1 MARGMDGESGLTIK
15 AARREERSASAEAL
29 LNATAQLL
37 SEATTID
44 VSLNEISQR
53 ASVNSA
59 MIKYYFGNK
68 EGLLLALLERDA
80 ETAMTALKALSEM
93 EIPAQ
98 KKLKIH
104 INGIINAYYRSPYI
118 NRLIHYM
125 VESGSPAASKRVAQI
140 FIEPMIDVYRDI
152 VAQGVR
158 EGVLKEVDPGLLYYC
173 LVGAADHIFHAGYSV
188 PSTLGVD
195 RLDDGIKQ
203 KYAELVCDIYLRG
216 LAP

>member
-1 MARGMDGESGLTIK
+1 MDKESGLTIK

-37 SEATTID
+37 SEASNID

-68 EGLLLALLERDA
+68 EGLLLAVLERDA

-93 EIPAQ
+93 DIPAQ

-104 INGIINAYYRSPYI
+104 INGIINAYFRSPYI

-125 VESGSPAASKRVAQI
+125 VESGSPGASKRVAQI
-140 FIEPMIDVYRDI
+140 FIEPMIEVYRDI

-158 EGVLKEVDPGLLYYC
+158 EGALRDVDPGLLYYC

-188 PSTLGVD
+188 PSTLGVA

-203 KYAELVCDIYLRG
+203 KYAEMVCDIYLRG

>member
-1 MARGMDGESGLTIK
+1 MDKESGLTIK

-37 SEATTID
+37 SEASNID

-68 EGLLLALLERDA
+68 EGLLLAVLERDA
-80 ETAMTALKALSEM
+80 ETAMTALKALIEM
-93 EIPAQ
+93 DIPAQ

-140 FIEPMIDVYRDI
+140 FIEPMIEVYRDI

-158 EGVLKEVDPGLLYYC
+158 EGTLRDVDPGLLYYC

-188 PSTLGVD
+188 PSTLGVA

-203 KYAELVCDIYLRG
+203 KYAEMVCDIYLRG

>member
-1 MARGMDGESGLTIK
+1 MDKESGLTIK

-37 SEATTID
+37 SEASNID

-68 EGLLLALLERDA
+68 EGLLLAVLERDA

-104 INGIINAYYRSPYI
+104 INGIINAYFRSPYI

-140 FIEPMIDVYRDI
+140 FIEPMIEVYRDI

-158 EGVLKEVDPGLLYYC
+158 EGALRDVDPGLLYYC

-188 PSTLGVD
+188 PWTLGVA
-195 RLDDGIKQ
+195 RLDDSIKQ
-203 KYAELVCDIYLRG
+203 KYAEMVCDIYLRG

>member
-1 MARGMDGESGLTIK
+1 MDGESGLTIK

>member
-1 MARGMDGESGLTIK
+1 MDGESGLTIK

-37 SEATTID
+37 SEASNID

-68 EGLLLALLERDA
+68 EGLLLAVLERDA

-140 FIEPMIDVYRDI
+140 FIEPMIEVYRDI

-158 EGVLKEVDPGLLYYC
+158 EGTLRDVDPGLLYYC

-188 PSTLGVD
+188 PSTLGVAK
-195 RLDDGIKQ
+195 LDDGIKQ
-203 KYAELVCDIYLRG
+203 KYAEMVCDIYLRG

>member
-1 MARGMDGESGLTIK
+1 MTVK
-15 AARREERSASAEAL
+15 AAKRRGEERSASAAAL
-29 LNATAQLL
+29 LNATAELL
-37 SEATTID
+37 SEATNID

-80 ETAMTALKALSEM
+80 ETAMTSLKALSEM

-104 INGIINAYYRSPYI
+104 INGIINAYFRSPYI

-125 VESGSPAASKRVAQI
+125 VEKGTPQASRRVAQI

-158 EGVLKEVDPGLLYYC
+158 EGVLKDVDPGLLYYC

-188 PSTLGVD
+188 PSTLGVE

>member
-1 MARGMDGESGLTIK
+1 MTIK
-15 AARREERSASAEAL
+15 AAQREERSASAEAL

-53 ASVNSA
+53 ALVNSA

-68 EGLLLALLERDA
+68 EGLLLAVLERDA

-93 EIPAQ
+93 DIPAQ

-140 FIEPMIDVYRDI
+140 FIEPMIEVYRDI

-158 EGVLKEVDPGLLYYC
+158 EGVLKDVDPGLLYYC

-188 PSTLGVD
+188 PSTLGVAK
-195 RLDDGIKQ
+195 LDDGIKQ
-203 KYAELVCDIYLRG
+203 KYAEMVCDIYLRG

>member
-1 MARGMDGESGLTIK
+1 MDGESGLTIK

-152 VAQGVR
+152 VAQGVS

-203 KYAELVCDIYLRG
+203 KYAELICDIYLRG

>member
-1 MARGMDGESGLTIK
+1 MDQESGSTIK
-15 AARREERSASAEAL
+15 AARHEERSASAEAL

-68 EGLLLALLERDA
+68 EGLLLAVLERDA

-93 EIPAQ
+93 DIPAQ

-152 VAQGVR
+152 VAQGVS
-158 EGVLKEVDPGLLYYC
+158 EGVLKDVDPGLLYYC

-188 PSTLGVD
+188 PSTLGVAK
-195 RLDDGIKQ
+195 LDDGIKQ
-203 KYAELVCDIYLRG
+203 KYAEMVCDIYLRG

>member
-1 MARGMDGESGLTIK
+1 MDGESGLTIK

-188 PSTLGVD
+188 PSTLGVE

>member
-1 MARGMDGESGLTIK
+1 MGMDKESGLTIK

-37 SEATTID
+37 SEASNID

-68 EGLLLALLERDA
+68 EGLLLAVLERDA

-140 FIEPMIDVYRDI
+140 FIEPMIEVYRDI

-158 EGVLKEVDPGLLYYC
+158 EGALREVDPGLLYYC

-188 PSTLGVD
+188 PSTLGVV

-203 KYAELVCDIYLRG
+203 KYAEMVCDIYLRG

>member
-1 MARGMDGESGLTIK
+1 MGMDGESGLTIK

-37 SEATTID
+37 SEASNID

-68 EGLLLALLERDA
+68 EGLLLAVLERDA

-140 FIEPMIDVYRDI
+140 FIVPMIEVYRDI

-158 EGVLKEVDPGLLYYC
+158 EGALRDVDPGLLYYC

-188 PSTLGVD
+188 PSTLGVAK
-195 RLDDGIKQ
+195 LDDGIKQ
-203 KYAELVCDIYLRG
+203 KYAEMVCDIYLRG

>member
-1 MARGMDGESGLTIK
+1 MTIK

-37 SEATTID
+37 SEASNID

-68 EGLLLALLERDA
+68 EGLLLAVLERDA

-93 EIPAQ
+93 DIPAQ

-104 INGIINAYYRSPYI
+104 INGIINAYFRSPYI

-140 FIEPMIDVYRDI
+140 FIEPMIEVYRDI

-158 EGVLKEVDPGLLYYC
+158 EGALRDVDPGLLYYC

-188 PSTLGVD
+188 PSTLGVA

-203 KYAELVCDIYLRG
+203 KYAEMVCDIYLRG

>member
-1 MARGMDGESGLTIK
+1 MDGESGLTIK

-37 SEATTID
+37 SEASNID

-68 EGLLLALLERDA
+68 EGLLLAVLERDA

-140 FIEPMIDVYRDI
+140 FIEPMIEVYRDI

-158 EGVLKEVDPGLLYYC
+158 EGALRDVDPGLLYYC

-188 PSTLGVD
+188 PSTLGVAK
-195 RLDDGIKQ
+195 LDDGIKQ
-203 KYAELVCDIYLRG
+203 KYAEMVCDIYLRG

>member
-1 MARGMDGESGLTIK
+1 MGMDKESGLTIK

-37 SEATTID
+37 SEASNID

-68 EGLLLALLERDA
+68 EGLLLAVLERDA

-140 FIEPMIDVYRDI
+140 FIEPMIEVYRDI

-158 EGVLKEVDPGLLYYC
+158 EGALREVDPGLLYYC

-188 PSTLGVD
+188 PSTLGVA

-203 KYAELVCDIYLRG
+203 KYAEMVCDIYLRG

>member
-1 MARGMDGESGLTIK
+1 MRMDGESGLTIK

-37 SEATTID
+37 SEASNID
-44 VSLNEISQR
+44 VSLNEISLR

-68 EGLLLALLERDA
+68 EGLLLAVLERDA

-93 EIPAQ
+93 DIPAQ

-158 EGVLKEVDPGLLYYC
+158 EGVLKDVDPGLLYYC

-188 PSTLGVD
+188 PSTLGVAK
-195 RLDDGIKQ
+195 LDDGIKQ
-203 KYAELVCDIYLRG
+203 KYAEMVCDIYLRG

>member
-1 MARGMDGESGLTIK
+1 MDKDSGLTIK

-68 EGLLLALLERDA
+68 EGLLLAVLERDA

-93 EIPAQ
+93 DIPAQ

-140 FIEPMIDVYRDI
+140 FIEPMIEVYRDI

-158 EGVLKEVDPGLLYYC
+158 EGVLKDVDPGLLYYC

-188 PSTLGVD
+188 PSTLGVAK
-195 RLDDGIKQ
+195 LDDGIKQ
-203 KYAELVCDIYLRG
+203 KYAEMVCDIYLRG

>member
-1 MARGMDGESGLTIK
+1 MDGESGLTIK

-93 EIPAQ
+93 DIPAQ

-125 VESGSPAASKRVAQI
+125 VESGSPAASRRVAQI
-140 FIEPMIDVYRDI
+140 FIEPMIDAYRDI

-158 EGVLKEVDPGLLYYC
+158 EGVLKDVDPGLLYYC

-203 KYAELVCDIYLRG
+203 KYAELICDIYLRG

>member
-1 MARGMDGESGLTIK
+1 MNKESGLTIK

-93 EIPAQ
+93 DIPAQ

-152 VAQGVR
+152 VTQGVR
-158 EGVLKEVDPGLLYYC
+158 EGVLKDVDPGLLYYC

-188 PSTLGVD
+188 PSTLGVS

>member
-1 MARGMDGESGLTIK
+1 MDKESGLTIK

-37 SEATTID
+37 SEASNID

-68 EGLLLALLERDA
+68 EGLLLAVLERDA

-140 FIEPMIDVYRDI
+140 FIEPMIEVYRDI

-158 EGVLKEVDPGLLYYC
+158 EGALRDVDPGLLYYC

-188 PSTLGVD
+188 PSTLGVA
-195 RLDDGIKQ
+195 RLDDSIKQ
-203 KYAELVCDIYLRG
+203 KYAEMVCDIYLRG

>member
-1 MARGMDGESGLTIK
+1 MTIK

-37 SEATTID
+37 SEASNID

-68 EGLLLALLERDA
+68 EGLLLAVLERDA

-93 EIPAQ
+93 DIPAQ

-104 INGIINAYYRSPYI
+104 INGIINAYFRSPYI

-125 VESGSPAASKRVAQI
+125 VESGSPGASKRVAQI
-140 FIEPMIDVYRDI
+140 FIEPMIEVYRDI

-158 EGVLKEVDPGLLYYC
+158 EGALRDVDPGLLYYC

-188 PSTLGVD
+188 PSTLGVA
-195 RLDDGIKQ
+195 RLDDSIKQ
-203 KYAELVCDIYLRG
+203 KYAEMVCDIYLRG

>member
-1 MARGMDGESGLTIK
+1 MTAK
-15 AARREERSASAEAL
+15 AAKRRGDERTASAAAL
-29 LNATAQLL
+29 LNATAELL
-37 SEATTID
+37 SEATNID

-80 ETAMTALKALSEM
+80 ETAMASLKALSDM
-93 EIPAQ
+93 DMPAQ

-104 INGIINAYYRSPYI
+104 INGIINAYYKSPYI

-125 VESGSPAASKRVAQI
+125 VESGSPEASRRVAQI
-140 FIEPMIDVYRDI
+140 FIEPMIEVYRDM
-152 VAQGVR
+152 VAQGVH
-158 EGVLKEVDPGLLYYC
+158 EGVLKDVDPGLLYYC

-188 PSTLGVD
+188 PATLGIE

-203 KYAELVCDIYLRG
+203 RYAELVCDIYLRG

>member
-1 MARGMDGESGLTIK
+1 MEVK
-15 AARREERSASAEAL
+15 AAKRENKERTASAVAL
-29 LNATAQLL
+29 LDATAQLL
-37 SEATTID
+37 SETTNIN

-80 ETAMTALKALSEM
+80 ETAMTSLKALSEM
-93 EIPAQ
+93 DLPAQ

-125 VESGSPAASKRVAQI
+125 AEKGSWQAGRRVAQI
-140 FIEPMIDVYRDI
+140 FIEPMVEVYRDI
-152 VAQGVR
+152 ISQGVR
-158 EGVLKEVDPGLLYYC
+158 EGVLKDVDPGLLYYC
-173 LVGAADHIFHAGYSV
+173 LTGAADHIFHAGYSI
-188 PSTLGVD
+188 PSALGVD
-195 RLDDGIKQ
+195 RLDDGMKQ

>member
-1 MARGMDGESGLTIK
+1 MGMDKESGLTIK

-37 SEATTID
+37 SEASNID

-68 EGLLLALLERDA
+68 EGLLLAVLERDA

-93 EIPAQ
+93 DIPAQ

-104 INGIINAYYRSPYI
+104 INGIINAYFRSPYI

-125 VESGSPAASKRVAQI
+125 VESGSPGASKRVAQI
-140 FIEPMIDVYRDI
+140 FIEPMIEVYRDI

-158 EGVLKEVDPGLLYYC
+158 EGALRDVDPGLLYYC

-188 PSTLGVD
+188 PSTLGVA

-203 KYAELVCDIYLRG
+203 KYAEMVCDIYLRG

>member
-1 MARGMDGESGLTIK
+1 MRMDGESGLTIK

-37 SEATTID
+37 SEASNID

-68 EGLLLALLERDA
+68 EGLLLAVLERDA

-93 EIPAQ
+93 DIPAQ

-158 EGVLKEVDPGLLYYC
+158 EGVLKDVDPGLLYYC

-188 PSTLGVD
+188 PSTLGVAK
-195 RLDDGIKQ
+195 LDDGIKQ
-203 KYAELVCDIYLRG
+203 KYAEMVCDIYLRG

>member
-1 MARGMDGESGLTIK
+1 MDGESGLTIK

-93 EIPAQ
+93 DIPAQ

>member
-1 MARGMDGESGLTIK
+1 MDKESGLTIK

-37 SEATTID
+37 SEASNID

-68 EGLLLALLERDA
+68 EGLLLAVLERDA

-93 EIPAQ
+93 DIPAQ

-104 INGIINAYYRSPYI
+104 INGIINAYFRSPYI

-125 VESGSPAASKRVAQI
+125 VEFGSPAASKRVAQI
-140 FIEPMIDVYRDI
+140 FIEPMIEVYRDI

-158 EGVLKEVDPGLLYYC
+158 EGALRDVDPGLLYYC

-188 PSTLGVD
+188 PSTLGVA
-195 RLDDGIKQ
+195 RLDDSIKQ
-203 KYAELVCDIYLRG
+203 KYAEMVCDIYLRG

>member
-1 MARGMDGESGLTIK
+1 MDGESGLTIK

-29 LNATAQLL
+29 SNATAQLL

-93 EIPAQ
+93 DIPAQ

-125 VESGSPAASKRVAQI
+125 VESGSPAASRRVAQI
-140 FIEPMIDVYRDI
+140 FIEPMIDAYRDI

-158 EGVLKEVDPGLLYYC
+158 EGVLKDVDPGLLYYC

-203 KYAELVCDIYLRG
+203 KYAELICDIYLRG

>member
-1 MARGMDGESGLTIK
+1 MGMDGESGLTIK

-37 SEATTID
+37 SEASNID

-68 EGLLLALLERDA
+68 EGLLLAVLERDA

-140 FIEPMIDVYRDI
+140 FIEPMIEVYRDI

-158 EGVLKEVDPGLLYYC
+158 EGALRDVDPGLLYYC

-188 PSTLGVD
+188 PSTLGVAK
-195 RLDDGIKQ
+195 LDDGIKQ
-203 KYAELVCDIYLRG
+203 KYAEMVCDIYLRG